1 MFKHSRTALVA
12 MGILLVAVAGTAFA
26 QVTEETKSQG
36 KRKMSD
42 KEHMAMMDKMSVA
55 DKAAM
60 MDKMSMKDMAA
71 MKLHGTEASSMTEQ
85 EHTAMMAKMPEQDK
99 ADMFDKIPMEKRMA
113 MMRKHSMKHKENME
127 KTHKN

>member
-12 MGILLVAVAGTAFA
+12 MGILVAVAGKAFA
-26 QVTEETKSQG
+26 QVPEETKSHG

-42 KEHMAMMDKMSVA
+42 KDHMAMMDKMSVA

-60 MDKMSMKDMAA
+60 IDKMSMKDMAA
-71 MKLHGTEASSMTEQ
+71 MKLHGTEASGMTEQ
-85 EHTAMMAKMPEQDK
+85 EHTAAMAKMPEREK

-113 MMRKHSMKHKENME
+113 MMRKNSMMHKDNME
-127 KTHKN
+127 KMPKK